1 MVDPN
6 KLPRNVS
13 PLTVV
18 PDAVKLLERLRDSYQ
33 GLSGGRPHGRRSG
46 CSGGSREFSEALG
59 QSRLTTF
66 FRPKTCPK

>member
-18 PDAVKLLERLRDSYQ
+18 PNAIKVLERLRDSYQ
-33 GLSGGRPHGRRSG
+33 GLSGR
-46 CSGGSREFSEALG
+46 EALMG
-59 QSRLTTF
+59 ADQAVLAAVENSLKHFARAG
-66 FRPKTCPK
+66 